1 VLHGSLTRVQM
12 LYLPGVDKRPMLK
25 ENKTVRKKE
34 RKKEM
39 QSSGST

>member
-1 VLHGSLTRVQM
+1 M

-34 RKKEM
+34 RKKERNAK
-39 QSSGST
+39 